1 MRGEKVKLSEGA
13 CKVIAKLISIVGA
26 GLALFVAGYI
36 FLIKPIYTIFTGFMQ
51 DTLTSKDLLINIVL
65 IFLAATVGGGIWI
78 VFDMIAGIFRDMHGK
93 EE

>member
-1 MRGEKVKLSEGA
+1 MKLSEGA
-13 CKVIAKLISIVGA
+13 CKIIARLISVLGA
-26 GLALFVAGYI
+26 GLALFVAGYF
-36 FLIKPIYTIFTGFMQ
+36 FLIKPIYTIFVGFTQ

-65 IFLAATVGGGIWI
+65 IFLAATVGGAIWI